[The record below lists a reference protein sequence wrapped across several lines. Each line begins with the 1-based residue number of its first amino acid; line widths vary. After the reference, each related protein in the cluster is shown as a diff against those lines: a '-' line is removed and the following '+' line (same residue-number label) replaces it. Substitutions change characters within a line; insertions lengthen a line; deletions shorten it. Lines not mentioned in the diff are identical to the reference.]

1 MKSLWV
7 TDRRAIGDEA
17 FVRMLDRLSGAPAL
31 SVEIREKGV
40 PDREVLDWTR
50 RARRALDPTTPV
62 SVNRRFDI
70 ARASGADGVHLPSD
84 GLPGSRVRPL
94 VPRGFRIGI
103 STHGAGEAAA
113 AVENGFDVVVI
124 GPIFAT
130 PSKAGMGTPLG
141 VAALAALPPVA
152 GHSAEVF
159 AIGGI
164 DERTIEALDGVR
176 DRISGVGAIRMF
188 QNAADP
194 RAVVER
200 IAAR

>member
-1 MKSLWV
+1 VKSLWV
-7 TDRRAIGDEA
+7 TDRQAIGDEA
-17 FVRMLDRLSGAPAL
+17 FVRMLDRLSGAPGL
-31 SVEIREKGV
+31 SVEIREKEV
-40 PDREVLDWTR
+40 PDRDVLDWAR
-50 RARRALDPTTPV
+50 RARRALDPATPV

-103 STHGAGEAAA
+103 STHDPREAAA
-113 AVENGFDVVVI
+113 ALEDGFDVVVI
-124 GPIFAT
+124 GPIFPT
-130 PSKAGMGTPLG
+130 PSKAGMGAPLG
-141 VAALAALPPVA
+141 VAALSALPPVA

-164 DERTIEALDGVR
+164 DEGSIEALDDVR
-176 DRISGVGAIRMF
+176 DRISGVAAIRMF

>member
-1 MKSLWV
+1 VKSLWV

-17 FVRMLDRLSGAPAL
+17 FGRMLVGLSGAPGL

-40 PDREVLDWTR
+40 PDREVLDWAR
-50 RARRALDPTTPV
+50 RARQALDPATPV

-84 GLPGSRVRPL
+84 GLPGSRIRPL

-103 STHGAGEAAA
+103 STHGAHEAMA
-113 AVENGFDVVVI
+113 AVEEGFDVVVI
-124 GPIFAT
+124 GPVFAT
-130 PSKAGMGTPLG
+130 PSKAGMGAPLG

-176 DRISGVGAIRMF
+176 DRISGVAAIRMF

-194 RAVVER
+194 RALVER